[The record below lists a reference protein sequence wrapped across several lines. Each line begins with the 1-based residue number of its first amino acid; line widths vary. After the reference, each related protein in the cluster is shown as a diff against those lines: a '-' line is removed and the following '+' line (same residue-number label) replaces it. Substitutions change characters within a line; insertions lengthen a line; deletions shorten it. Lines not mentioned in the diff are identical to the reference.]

1 MAADVEIHATASD
14 RLSSVEQR
22 YTAARRA
29 IVDALAAARRPLA
42 IRDIVGD
49 GRLPQSTVYRNALV
63 LESAGVVRRVLGA
76 DDLARFELAEELT
89 EHHHHLVCTS
99 CGAVTDYTPSTA
111 LERRMDRAI
120 EAIAAENG
128 FKADSHRLDLVGVCS
143 DCN

>member
-1 MAADVEIHATASD
+1 MAAEAEIHATAAD

-22 YTAARRA
+22 YTSARRA

-76 DDLARFELAEELT
+76 DDLARFELAEDLT

-99 CGAVTDYTPSTA
+99 CGVVTDYTPSTA
-111 LERRMDRAI
+111 LERSMDRAI

-128 FKADSHRLDLVGVCS
+128 FQAESHRLDLVGVCS